1 VVRLARHA
9 ARCGRRRW
17 GTRVTL
23 LGGALLVG
31 VLFGMLHAL
40 EADHLAAVATLAV
53 RQTDRRRIVA
63 QGVFWGVGHTLTLLA
78 VAGSLLV
85 LGVALSERWAHALEG
100 AVGAMLVLLGADLL
114 RRLHRD
120 RVHFHAHA
128 HADDAPPHFHAHSH
142 RGEARPHV
150 AQAHRHAHGPVPL
163 RALAVGTVHGLAGSS
178 ALVLLAAQQ
187 VSGAWSALLY
197 VLVFGAGSIVGMAS
211 LSWAVS
217 WPLRLGAARLTRL
230 HRGFSLAVGLFGIG
244 LGAQAM
250 ARHWWPG

>member
-1 VVRLARHA
+1 M
-9 ARCGRRRW
+9 
-17 GTRVTL
+17 TL

-53 RQTDRRRIVA
+53 RETERRRVVA
-63 QGVFWGVGHTLTLLA
+63 HGVCWGIGHTLTLLA

-85 LGVALSERWAHALEG
+85 LGVVLSERWAHGLEG
-100 AVGAMLVLLGADLL
+100 AVGAMLLLLGVDLL

-142 RGEARPHV
+142 RGDRRPHV
-150 AQAHRHAHGPVPL
+150 PQAHRHAHGKLPL
-163 RALAVGTVHGLAGSS
+163 RALAVGAVHGLAGSS
-178 ALVLLAAQQ
+178 ALVLLVAQQ

-197 VLVFGAGSIVGMAS
+197 VLAFGAGSIVGMAA
-211 LSWAVS
+211 LSWALS
-217 WPLRLGAARLTRL
+217 WPLRLGAARLTWL
-230 HRGFSLAVGLFGIG
+230 HRGFSVAVGLFGIA

-250 ARHWWPG
+250 ARHWW